1 MQVRVCTQT
10 SSRFWSFWFLIAAHF
25 AIPYCSFYFKFTVLN
40 VFWERRKFKVP
51 ERRKFK
57 VADTAAHWAAMRY
70 FRCHLRGQLGG
81 DEIFSLSFT

>member
-10 SSRFWSFWFLIAAHF
+10 VAISSFWSFCFLIAAHF

-57 VADTAAHWAAMRY
+57 GADR
-70 FRCHLRGQLGG
+70 RPL
-81 DEIFSLSFT
+81 